1 MKIKSIE
8 DLQPIINDIQHNLA
22 LNGRQDFVENYR
34 GQSLNAYKLLNGF
47 SRFNHKPNNLIIK
60 ERKLLEKYVSQ
71 VNNNKI
77 DFIQAPYH
85 QRQYAFINEWFFLY
99 QAQHLG
105 LKTRLM
111 DWTMR
116 WEIALLFAVN
126 EERHH
131 GKDGQFWV
139 FICPREYIINSGNL
153 GVIYNTHPLE
163 IEGNFMI
170 NSPFY
175 QEVKGGDFIAERR
188 RARQHGRFFTQP
200 FLKGLGAMDEQH
212 DLKQYLHKYIID
224 GNSKNRIKNELGNIT
239 SEWIYYRHDENIHTK
254 IKFLNDLIIN
264 KCRIK

>member
-8 DLQPIINDIQHNLA
+8 DLEPIIQDIQFNLA

-34 GQSLNAYKLLNGF
+34 GQSLNTYKLLNGF
-47 SRFNHKPNNLIIK
+47 SRFKHKPHNLMIK
-60 ERKLLEKYVSQ
+60 ERMLFEKYIAQ
-71 VNNNKI
+71 VKNNKI

-85 QRQYAFINEWFFLY
+85 QTKYPFINEWFFLY

-111 DWTMR
+111 DWTFK

-126 EERHH
+126 DERHH

-139 FICPREYIINSGNL
+139 FLCPRKYIINSDNL
-153 GVIYNTHPLE
+153 DVIYNSHPLE

-175 QEVKGGDFIAERR
+175 QDVEGGDFISERR
-188 RARQHGRFFTQP
+188 RSRQHGRFFTQP
-200 FLKGLGAMDEQH
+200 FLKGMVAMDKQPE
-212 DLKQYLHKYIID
+212 LKPYLHKFIID
-224 GNSKNRIKNELGNIT
+224 GKSKKRIKDELGNFT
-239 SEWIYYRHDENIHTK
+239 SEWVYYRHDENINTK